1 MAKFTD
7 YTQKTKPADAD
18 LLLIHDNA
26 GAANKK
32 TPFSGVWSWILD
44 KLASAVISQLETTNK
59 SIIPAINELN
69 SKSTYLRGIPMI
81 NPELLSSGQTLLDYV
96 TNNFSSKSSLYFF
109 GIPSTLTSEQKNPFP
124 GNGGFAIL
132 YNSSTTGYGSIYAFS
147 YLLKIKG
154 IRTQDGIWEPDWV
167 EL

>member
-69 SKSTYLRGIPMI
+69 SKSAIILNSESTTQVSFACKEGAKYFIVAQATGSQGDNGVGPAVLTIAPNYSMDNLKVVTIFQNNDI
-81 NPELLSSGQTLLDYV
+81 NPDITIS
-96 TNNFSSKSSLYFF
+96 NNVITMRFKTGDKYIEFF
-109 GIPSTLTSEQKNPFP
+109 KALIFR
-124 GNGGFAIL
+124 F
-132 YNSSTTGYGSIYAFS
+132 
-147 YLLKIKG
+147 
-154 IRTQDGIWEPDWV
+154 
-167 EL
+167 

>member
-69 SKSTYLRGIPMI
+69 SKTTKTYAKQTSASYPVLKIIPSF
-81 NPELLSSGQTLLDYV
+81 SSGNMISFVNRNGRVDIYV
-96 TNNFSSKSSLYFF
+96 YNSNDDIAISTKYVYGQNYEVVSDGSAIYIKVDADTINFVSSLYDCSV
-109 GIPSTLTSEQKNPFP
+109 GAVQSLPS
-124 GNGGFAIL
+124 
-132 YNSSTTGYGSIYAFS
+132 
-147 YLLKIKG
+147 
-154 IRTQDGIWEPDWV
+154 
-167 EL
+167 

>member
-69 SKSTYLRGIPMI
+69 SNKAEGVNNYLDAGGQSIFDVIKATGTPIGIYAYTNI
-81 NPELLSSGQTLLDYV
+81 DDIPESSDPKVNYIRIIKMHEAMVILKNGYTLYAASASDGQWVQVWY
-96 TNNFSSKSSLYFF
+96 KFF
-109 GIPSTLTSEQKNPFP
+109 G
-124 GNGGFAIL
+124 
-132 YNSSTTGYGSIYAFS
+132 TTVS
-147 YLLKIKG
+147 
-154 IRTQDGIWEPDWV
+154 
-167 EL
+167 

>member
-1 MAKFTD
+1 MLFC
-7 YTQKTKPADAD
+7 
-18 LLLIHDNA
+18 
-26 GAANKK
+26 
-32 TPFSGVWSWILD
+32 
-44 KLASAVISQLETTNK
+44 
-59 SIIPAINELN
+59 ELN

-81 NPELLSSGQTLLDYV
+81 NPELLSPGQTLLDYV
-96 TNNFSSKSSLYFF
+96 VNNYSSKSSVYFF

-124 GNGGFAIL
+124 GTGGFAIL
-132 YNSSTTGYGSIYAFS
+132 YNSSTTGYSSIYAFS

>member
-44 KLASAVISQLETTNK
+44 KLANAVISQLETTNK

-69 SKSTYLRGIPMI
+69 SKTLKNGIEGPNASKTYK
-81 NPELLSSGQTLLDYV
+81 LSS
-96 TNNFSSKSSLYFF
+96 
-109 GIPSTLTSEQKNPFP
+109 EC
-124 GNGGFAIL
+124 
-132 YNSSTTGYGSIYAFS
+132 S
-147 YLLKIKG
+147 YLLTYAGLGEGNIIASTLNVGLISTGSNASAKSLIQWIVKNG
-154 IRTQDGIWEPDWV
+154 QNQSMFEFDETDSSILRVNVPASTWIV
-167 EL
+167 MSITKL